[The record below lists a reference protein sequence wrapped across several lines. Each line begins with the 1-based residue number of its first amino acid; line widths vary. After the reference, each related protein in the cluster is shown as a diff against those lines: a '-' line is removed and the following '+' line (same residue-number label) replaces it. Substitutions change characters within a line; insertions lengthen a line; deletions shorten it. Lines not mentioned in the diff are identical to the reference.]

1 MGIIIWLSPFTFAK
15 KYSLPKKLL
24 FFFCFFLSVPLFIS
38 AQNPDSI
45 SVQIDS
51 VKNLTITESTNRYN
65 AAVQSILG
73 RNIFLNSRNTPV
85 TMVVKAKKAKST
97 DSIFYLLAG
106 IILLLAIIKVFFD
119 RYFTNLFRVFFNTS
133 LRQNQFT
140 DQLLQA
146 RLPSLFFNIFFI
158 ISGGI
163 YVNFLLLQYNL
174 INDQNKWVLI
184 GLSILSIGIVYLIK
198 FCTLKFTGWITGY
211 KEVTDTY
218 IFIVFLICKIIG
230 ILLIPFI
237 VLMVFSDAV
246 IAKSSGFISI
256 LIISFFLLLRYFKS
270 YGLLQNQLKIS
281 RFHFFLYIIG
291 VEIMPLLLIYKG
303 LLFLLSKNL

>member
-1 MGIIIWLSPFTFAK
+1 ML
-15 KYSLPKKLL
+15 
-24 FFFCFFLSVPLFIS
+24 IS

-45 SVQIDS
+45 SVKTDS
-51 VKNLTITESTNRYN
+51 TQNLIITEPVNKYN
-65 AAVQSILG
+65 AAVQLILNK
-73 RNIFLNSRNTPV
+73 NIFLNSSNTPV
-85 TMVVKAKKAKST
+85 TMVVKAKEAKSV

-106 IILLLAIIKVFFD
+106 IILLMAIIKVFFD

-184 GLSILSIGIVYLIK
+184 GLSIFSMGIVYLIK

-211 KEVTDTY
+211 KEITDTY

-237 VLMVFSDAV
+237 VLIVFSDEA
-246 IAKSSGFISI
+246 IAKASGFISI
-256 LIISFFLLLRYFKS
+256 LIVSFFLLLRFFKS
-270 YGLLQNQLKIS
+270 YGLLQNQLKVS

-303 LLFLLSKNL
+303 LLFFLSKNL

>member
-1 MGIIIWLSPFTFAK
+1 ML
-15 KYSLPKKLL
+15 
-24 FFFCFFLSVPLFIS
+24 IS

-45 SVQIDS
+45 AVKTDS
-51 VKNLTITESTNRYN
+51 TQNLIITEPVNKYN
-65 AAVQSILG
+65 AAVQLILNK
-73 RNIFLNSRNTPV
+73 NIFLNSSNTPV
-85 TMVVKAKKAKST
+85 TMVVKAKEAKSV

-106 IILLLAIIKVFFD
+106 IILLMAVIKVFFD

-184 GLSILSIGIVYLIK
+184 GLSIFSMGIVYLIK

-211 KEVTDTY
+211 KEITDTY

-237 VLMVFSDAV
+237 VLIVFSDEA
-246 IAKSSGFISI
+246 IAKASGFISI
-256 LIISFFLLLRYFKS
+256 LIVSFFLLLRFFKS
-270 YGLLQNQLKIS
+270 YGLLQNQLKVS